1 MYFHKTI
8 KSYEQNK
15 PSLYLV
21 ATPIGNLE
29 DITFRAINTLKMV
42 DIIFAEDTRV
52 SKKLLFHYEIKDK
65 VVYSYHSHNEQSKS
79 NEIIKQIKDGK
90 NIAIISD
97 AGMPI
102 INDPGFTVVVDAI
115 KEDIPVIVIP
125 GVSAAITALVASGI
139 SPYPHTFFGFL
150 NATRGKRK
158 KTLDEI
164 KSYSQTLIFYESP
177 HRVKDTLED
186 MLEVFGNRSIVLAR
200 ELTKLHEEYRRG
212 KIEDVL
218 SDIDTVKG
226 EIVLIVE
233 GNTFVENYDEI
244 SIKEHI
250 LQYIEEGMTSKDAI
264 KKVAKDRGLPKQEVY
279 KEFHIE

>member
-1 MYFHKTI
+1 MYYHKI
-8 KSYEQNK
+8 VKSYQENR

-65 VVYSYHSHNEQSKS
+65 TVYSYHTHNEQSKAV
-79 NEIIKQIKDGK
+79 EIVKQIKDGK
-90 NIAIISD
+90 NVAIISD

-102 INDPGFTVVVDAI
+102 INDPGYTVTKEAI

-125 GVSAAITALVASGI
+125 GVSAAITALVGSGI
-139 SPYPHTFFGFL
+139 SPYPHTFYGFL

-158 KTLDEI
+158 RALEEI
-164 KSYSQTLIFYESP
+164 KGYPQTLMFYESP

-186 MLEVFGNRSIVLAR
+186 MLEIFGNRNIVLAR

-212 KIEDVL
+212 SINDVL
-218 SDIDTVKG
+218 SDIETVKG

-233 GNTFVENYDEI
+233 GNTFVETYDNI
-244 SIKEHI
+244 SVKDHVE
-250 LQYIEEGMTSKDAI
+250 QYIEQGLTSKDAI
-264 KKVAKDRGLPKQEVY
+264 KKVAKDRGIPKQEVY
-279 KEFHIE
+279 KEYHVE